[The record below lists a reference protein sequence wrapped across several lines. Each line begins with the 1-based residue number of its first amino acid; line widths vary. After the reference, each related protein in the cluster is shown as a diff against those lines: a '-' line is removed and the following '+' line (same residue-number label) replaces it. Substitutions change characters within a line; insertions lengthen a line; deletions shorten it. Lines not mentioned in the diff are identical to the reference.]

1 MKISLLFSAIVAV
14 LLTAC
19 VSTSGVIPMAQGE
32 YMVSATNSNPASAKA
47 KLYKVGEHSCKRLK
61 KSFQYIRDT
70 SDASVNG
77 IDTTTTMYFRCV
89 DTEPVAP
96 VKK

>member
-1 MKISLLFSAIVAV
+1 MKISLLFLTIAAV
-14 LLTAC
+14 FLAAC
-19 VSTSGVIPMAQGE
+19 VSTSGVIPMAHGE
-32 YMVSATNSNPASAKA
+32 YMVSAANSNPASAKA
-47 KLYKVGEHSCKRLK
+47 KLYKVAEHSCKRLK

-77 IDTTTTMYFRCV
+77 IDTTTTMYFKCV

>member
-1 MKISLLFSAIVAV
+1 
-14 LLTAC
+14 
-19 VSTSGVIPMAQGE
+19 MAQGE

-47 KLYKVGEHSCKRLK
+47 KLYKVGEHNCKKLK

-89 DTEPVAP
+89 DVEPVAP